1 MYSRI
6 IRSLCV
12 YTPQY
17 LDRCRQ
23 RTLKPPYKPQI
34 WENDSSFNKFRL
46 KSTSQLVSKL
56 EDSDV
61 GQSCSLMKSYLLSSK
76 IARMLLQADELSHL
90 EIPHDVS
97 AEEKFLIEYSE
108 GSLFVLGRSGTGM
121 IMVYIFAYRYSYP
134 CISM

>member
-1 MYSRI
+1 VDELYSRI
-6 IRSLCV
+6 TRSLCV

-23 RTLKPPYKPQI
+23 RTLEPPYKPQT
-34 WENDSSFNKFRL
+34 WEDDSSFFKFCL
-46 KSTSQLVSKL
+46 KSASQIVSKL
-56 EDSDV
+56 EDADV
-61 GQSCSLMKSYLLSSK
+61 GQSCSQMKSYLLSSK

-108 GSLFVLGRSGTGM
+108 GSLFVLGRSGTGKTT
-121 IMVYIFAYRYSYP
+121 VYTFAYRF
-134 CISM
+134 